1 MDWDALGAIG
11 ELVGAV
17 AVLITVGYLAVQ
29 IRQNTRALESAALNS
44 LRDVHVL
51 TEHNEHY
58 NSLIL
63 KSLRNDALTDEERLQ
78 MVERFY
84 TIMKGFEVLWLQQR
98 VGAISHEQFDQHLD
112 LVRWALTAPVS
123 RRMWAE
129 LQSVFT
135 LEFRTAIQNEVLAA
149 DAPVSQ
155 MVEAMAAIDGRSVRT
170 HEGPA

>member
-1 MDWDALGAIG
+1 MEWDALGAMA
-11 ELVGAV
+11 ELLGAI

-29 IRQNTRALESAALNS
+29 IRQNTRALESSALNS

-63 KSLRNDALTDEERLQ
+63 KSLRHEDLTAEEQLQ

-84 TIMKGFEVLWLQQR
+84 TIMKGFEVLWLQQQ
-98 VGAISHEQFDQHLD
+98 VGAITHDQFDQHLD

-129 LQSVFT
+129 LESTFT
-135 LEFRTAIQNEVLAA
+135 PDFQDVIRAQVLAK
-149 DAPVSQ
+149 DAPPSQ
-155 MVEAMAAIDGRSVRT
+155 MTRAMASIRAD
-170 HEGPA
+170 

>member
-1 MDWDALGAIG
+1 MDWNALGAIG

-51 TEHNEHY
+51 TENNEHY

-63 KSLRNDALTDEERLQ
+63 KTLRNEVLTAEERLQ

-98 VGAISHEQFDQHLD
+98 IGAISHDQFDQHLD
-112 LVRWALTAPVS
+112 IVRWALTAPVS

-129 LQSVFT
+129 LESIFTPEFQS
-135 LEFRTAIQNEVLAA
+135 AIQKKVLAA
-149 DAPVSQ
+149 DAP
-155 MVEAMAAIDGRSVRT
+155 AYTSVT
-170 HEGPA
+170 

>member
-29 IRQNTRALESAALNS
+29 IRQNTRALESAAINS

-51 TEHNEHY
+51 TENNEHY
-58 NSLIL
+58 NSLVL
-63 KSLRNDALTDEERLQ
+63 KSLRNEALTDEERLQ

-84 TIMKGFEVLWLQQR
+84 TIMKGFEVLWLQQQ
-98 VGAISHEQFDQHLD
+98 VGAVSHDQFDQHLD
-112 LVRWALTAPVS
+112 IVRWALTAPVS

-129 LQSVFT
+129 LKSIFAPGFQA
-135 LEFRTAIQNEVLAA
+135 AIQTKVLAE
-149 DAPVSQ
+149 DAPASQ
-155 MVEAMAAIDGRSVRT
+155 MVSAMTAIDGRAVATR
-170 HEGPA
+170 EGSA